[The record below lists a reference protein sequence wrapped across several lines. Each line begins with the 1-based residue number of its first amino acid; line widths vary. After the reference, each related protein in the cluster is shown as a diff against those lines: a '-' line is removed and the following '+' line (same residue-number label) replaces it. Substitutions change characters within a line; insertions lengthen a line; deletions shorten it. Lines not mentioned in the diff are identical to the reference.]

1 MIHIQYIYE
10 TILILMDCFFEFN
23 QFLFAFLEELACPSG
38 YDDFWPDSTHCYWI
52 ATEQVTW
59 EDAKV
64 KCNDDGAE
72 LACFSDQQERDAVAD
87 QCDQC
92 WVGYKWQGGKFYS
105 FSYFVT

>member
-1 MIHIQYIYE
+1 
-10 TILILMDCFFEFN
+10 MDCFFEFN
-23 QFLFAFLEELACPSG
+23 QFLFAFFEELACPSG

-64 KCNDDGAE
+64 KCNEDGAE

-92 WVGYKWQGGKFYS
+92 WVGYKWQGGKFYN